1 MTQWD
6 PDAWARLRP
15 APPIGART
23 RLLIM
28 AVGAGIGLLSWN
40 VVNLIAS
47 AWEVCADLDAPD
59 RAGLTILYFPG
70 IIVAMGLAAAVAA
83 RLTKRHHPVLRIGL
97 VMLAVGLVAVLVIAL
112 SVPYGGEF
120 VLA

>member
-1 MTQWD
+1 
-6 PDAWARLRP
+6 
-15 APPIGART
+15 
-23 RLLIM
+23 M

-112 SVPYGGEF
+112 SVPYGGESSWPSGDSGEAF
-120 VLA
+120 TECRVDGIPNWWPAWLPT